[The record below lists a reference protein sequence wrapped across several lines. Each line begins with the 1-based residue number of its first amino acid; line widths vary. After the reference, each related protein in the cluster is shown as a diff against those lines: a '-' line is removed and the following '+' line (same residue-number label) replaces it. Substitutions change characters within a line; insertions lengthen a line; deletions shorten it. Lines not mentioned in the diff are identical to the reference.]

1 MNTGFEWDAAK
12 NALNLAKHGISL
24 EDAQDIFAGPILVAE
39 DTRREYGEVRKL
51 AIGSLAGRIVIV
63 VVYTEREGKLRLISA
78 RKANRGERREYHDH
92 LKKKA

>member
-51 AIGSLAGRIVIV
+51 AIGSLYGLVVIV
-63 VVYTEREGKLRLISA
+63 VVYTERAGRIRLISA
-78 RKANRGERREYHDH
+78 RKANRSERREYHGY
-92 LKKKA
+92 LKTKA